1 MRLSKKQSIK
11 LTIAILVIFFTLSII
26 SIKLNEEKGRQTQD
40 INEASGEFNDF
51 TISKNAEIILNNF
64 ERSSMKN
71 GEKEWEVISKK
82 GTINP
87 ITKKA
92 TLEDTELSLFS
103 KDKIVKLKADHAK
116 MEFVGNE
123 LGNAKLKGNIELNI
137 NNELIL
143 NTETAYYNK
152 KGGVVTT
159 KSPVKIDT
167 EFVTITGDSMK
178 VEIDNQIV
186 TINKNVISVIKP
198 KDSTSKKRKK
208 E

>member
-1 MRLSKKQSIK
+1 MHLSKKQSIK

-71 GEKEWEVISKK
+71 GKKEWEVISKK

-103 KDKIVKLKADHAK
+103 KDKIVKLKANHAK
-116 MEFVGNE
+116 MEFVRNE

-143 NTETAYYNK
+143 NTETAYYDK
-152 KGGVVTT
+152 KDGIVTT

-186 TINKNVISVIKP
+186 TIKKNVISVIKP

>member
-1 MRLSKKQSIK
+1 
-11 LTIAILVIFFTLSII
+11 
-26 SIKLNEEKGRQTQD
+26 
-40 INEASGEFNDF
+40 
-51 TISKNAEIILNNF
+51 
-64 ERSSMKN
+64 
-71 GEKEWEVISKK
+71 
-82 GTINP
+82 
-87 ITKKA
+87 
-92 TLEDTELSLFS
+92 
-103 KDKIVKLKADHAK
+103 
-116 MEFVGNE
+116 MEFVRNE

-152 KGGVVTT
+152 KDGIVTT

-186 TINKNVISVIKP
+186 TIKKNVISVIKP

>member
-1 MRLSKKQSIK
+1 MHLSKKQSIK

-71 GEKEWEVISKK
+71 GKKEWEVISKK

-103 KDKIVKLKADHAK
+103 KDKIVKLKANHAT

-152 KGGVVTT
+152 KDGIVTT

>member
-1 MRLSKKQSIK
+1 MHLSKKQSIK

-26 SIKLNEEKGRQTQD
+26 SIKLNEEKGKQTQD
-40 INEASGEFNDF
+40 INEASGEFNNF

-71 GEKEWEVISKK
+71 GKKEWEVISKK

-92 TLEDTELSLFS
+92 ILEDTELSLFS
-103 KDKIVKLKADHAK
+103 KDKIVKLKANHAK

-152 KGGVVTT
+152 KDGIVTT